1 MAVFVEKDEAAGAFT
16 AAGEELHGGLR
27 GAGWCRVR
35 RPEKIGGGFGHD
47 DAHDG
52 FAVAGGRDASRF
64 DVRITT
70 TTNQRRVAD
79 AAGEFA
85 AGAAGGGGGEEAPLL
100 IERYGAD
107 GALLVAAMIFCG
119 VGILL
124 ATEPGFALGG
134 RDEVFG
140 VAERDAVGTGEVF
153 GAFGD
158 EHHVRAFFEDSAGS
172 LDGIFD
178 AAEARDGAG
187 AEGGGVHDDGVTFDV
202 AIEGEMGAE
211 AGIED
216 GIVFEDD
223 DGGFD
228 GIERVTVV
236 F

>member
-1 MAVFVEKDEAAGAFT
+1 MAIFVEKDETAGAFA

-52 FAVAGGRDASRF
+52 FTVAGGRDTSRF
-64 DVRITT
+64 DVCITT

-85 AGAAGGGGGEEAPLL
+85 AGATGGSGGEEPAVFV
-100 IERYGAD
+100 ERD
-107 GALLVAAMIFCG
+107 GAYSSLLVAAMIFGG

-124 ATEPGFALGG
+124 ATEPRFAFGG

-158 EHHVRAFFEDSAGS
+158 EHHVGAFFEDGAGG
-172 LDGIFD
+172 LDGIFG
-178 AAEARDGAG
+178 AAQTRDGAG
-187 AEGGGVHDDGVTFDV
+187 AERGGVHDDGVTFDV
-202 AIEGEMGAE
+202 AVEGEMGAE

-228 GIERVTVV
+228 GVERVATV